1 MIGKYLLDTC
11 FIIGLHNHNPQAIE
25 MIQSKKILLQECA
38 YSVITRLELLSYP
51 KLNPIDRSNLQRILD
66 SMACL
71 DLSEIVQA
79 NTVVIRQAKQVKL
92 PDAIILATAKAYNLE
107 LLTLDQKLNQL
118 SATATTKI

>member
-1 MIGKYLLDTC
+1 
-11 FIIGLHNHNPQAIE
+11 

-79 NTVVIRQAKQVKL
+79 NTVVIRQAKKVKL
-92 PDAIILATAKAYNLE
+92 PDAIILATAKTHNLE